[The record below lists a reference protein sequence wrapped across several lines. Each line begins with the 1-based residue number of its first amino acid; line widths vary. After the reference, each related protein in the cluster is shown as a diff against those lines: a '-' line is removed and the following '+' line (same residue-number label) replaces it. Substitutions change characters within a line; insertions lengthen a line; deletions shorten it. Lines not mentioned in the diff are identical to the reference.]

1 MRLNEKATMFL
12 AFRSTPLGSRT
23 W

>member
-1 MRLNEKATMFL
+1 MVL